1 MTPSARPEVD
11 DDVAEFDR
19 FDDAG
24 DQLAGAVLKLFI
36 LAFAVGFADL
46 LEDHLLR
53 RLGVDA
59 AKVDCGQRVDDEVAE
74 LGVLLQ
80 LLPGGEVD
88 LLEIILD
95 GLDDLDDAPQT
106 KIAGLDVELG
116 ADVVLGAV
124 AGARRALDRF
134 LDRLDD
140 DALVDHLLAGH
151 RIGNGEQLGAVGGN
165 GSGHQ
170 SCPSSSSSSAPSS
183 DSGMVAAI
191 NLSVRTSFAV
201 SIASNG
207 SLYSTSSL
215 STMVTRSSP
224 SIPASSPLKR

>member
-1 MTPSARPEVD
+1 
-11 DDVAEFDR
+11 
-19 FDDAG
+19 
-24 DQLAGAVLKLFI
+24 
-36 LAFAVGFADL
+36 DL

-53 RLGVDA
+53 RLRVNA
-59 AKVDCGQRVDDEVAE
+59 TQVYRGQRVDDEVAD

-80 LLPGGEVD
+80 LLPRSEVD

-95 GLDDLDDAPQT
+95 RLDDLDDAPQT
-106 KIAGLDVELG
+106 KVAGLRIELR

-124 AGARRALDRF
+124 ARARGALDRF

-140 DALVDHLLAGH
+140 DALVDHLLAGD
-151 RIGNGEQLGAVGGN
+151 RIGNREQLGLVGGN

-170 SCPSSSSSSAPSS
+170 SCPSSSISSAPSIE
-183 DSGMVAAI
+183 SGTVAAI

-207 SLYSTSSL
+207 SLCSTPSL
-215 STMVTRSSP
+215 SKIVTVSP
-224 SIPASSPLKR
+224 SIPASSPLKRWRPSRFSVSAIFASCPAQSAKSARRVSGRSMPGDETSSR